1 MGPQAEIMSD
11 RKTPDIEDPV
21 PLVEVP
27 AEPEESE
34 KKENE
39 TGQEIAKDDS
49 ETGWIA
55 VAKSKPRWVQL
66 LVLAGIVSVLVVVIV
81 VPCVLLLG
89 GDDEDEIEGP
99 SGDGEGSG
107 EGSASGF
114 EAFDRLFDDDD
125 FEDDS
130 F

>member
-1 MGPQAEIMSD
+1 M
-11 RKTPDIEDPV
+11 

-55 VAKSKPRWVQL
+55 VAKSKPRWVRF
-66 LVLAGIVSVLVVVIV
+66 VFGI
-81 VPCVLLLG
+81 
-89 GDDEDEIEGP
+89 
-99 SGDGEGSG
+99 
-107 EGSASGF
+107 
-114 EAFDRLFDDDD
+114 
-125 FEDDS
+125 S
-130 F
+130 FSILI